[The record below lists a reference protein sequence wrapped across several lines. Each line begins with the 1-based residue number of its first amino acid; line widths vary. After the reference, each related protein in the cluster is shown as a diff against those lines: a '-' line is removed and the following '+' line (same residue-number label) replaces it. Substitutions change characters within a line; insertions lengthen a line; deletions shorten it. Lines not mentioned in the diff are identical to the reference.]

1 MRESFGSERI
11 IGFTKYLR
19 SEGFVVGMNETVDA
33 IKLIS
38 EHKEPDRYEAEHIL
52 RSVSCSSVADWHR
65 FDILFQ
71 QYWFNKQRNRETLG
85 HPKES
90 ATVHRTRFKTTTGL
104 SGSSSDIFDDL
115 RVNKDLDGPGAGR
128 RSPVAGRQRT
138 ISKADFRFLNDS
150 KAMLEAEQMAEDLAK
165 ILIKSGNRKR
175 IISTKGQKLA
185 IRQTIRSNLSFGGF
199 PIIKRHFSIK
209 RVKPHLVILHDVSH
223 SMSWNNPLLFR
234 FVRGLIRIFKDSE
247 AFVFHTELFP
257 VTSLYLE
264 RSLKVMRDKLEG
276 KNHLWLGGTCIA
288 ESIQKFNQD
297 YAKKILKKNSII
309 IIISDGFDT
318 NSPELLAAEL
328 ESIKQSSRS
337 ILWLNPMLGR
347 TEYSVDNQTIKAAS
361 PYIKKFIAAHSIDSL
376 KECIQYIDRY

>member
-1 MRESFGSERI
+1 MREIFGSERI

-19 SEGFVVGMNETVDA
+19 SEGFVIGLNETIDA
-33 IKLIS
+33 IRLIS

-65 FDILFQ
+65 FDKLFQ
-71 QYWFNKQRNRETLG
+71 QYWFNQQTDRKTLG

-90 ATVHRTRFKTTTGL
+90 ATTHRTRFRTMTGL
-104 SGSSSDIFDDL
+104 SGSSSDIFNDL
-115 RVNKDLDGPGAGR
+115 RVNKHLDDPGA
-128 RSPVAGRQRT
+128 SRQRT

-165 ILIKSGNRKR
+165 VLIKSGKHKR
-175 IISTKGQKLA
+175 VISARGRKLA
-185 IRQTIRSNLSFGGF
+185 IRQTIRSNLGFGGF

-234 FVRGLIRIFKDSE
+234 FVRGLMRIFKDSE

-257 VTSLYLE
+257 VTSFYRE

-288 ESIQKFNQD
+288 ESIQKFNQEH
-297 YAKKILKKNSII
+297 AKNILRKNSII

-347 TEYSVDNQTIKAAS
+347 TEHSADNQTIKAAS
-361 PYIKKFIAAHSIDSL
+361 PYIKKFIAAHSVDSL
-376 KECIQYIDRY
+376 KECIQHIDRY

>member
-1 MRESFGSERI
+1 MRESFGTERI

-19 SEGFVVGMNETVDA
+19 SEGFVVGLNETVDA

-38 EHKEPDRYEAEHIL
+38 ERKEPDRYEAEHIL
-52 RSVSCSSVADWHR
+52 RSVSCSSAADWHR
-65 FDILFQ
+65 FDKLFQ
-71 QYWFNKQRNRETLG
+71 QYWFSKQRYRKTLE

-90 ATVHRTRFKTTTGL
+90 ATVHQTRFKTTTGL

-115 RVNKDLDGPGAGR
+115 RVNKDLDGPGA
-128 RSPVAGRQRT
+128 ARQHT

-165 ILIKSGNRKR
+165 VLIKSGKRKR
-175 IISTKGQKLA
+175 VISSKGQKLA

-209 RVKPHLVILHDVSH
+209 RVKPHIVILHDVSH

-257 VTSLYLE
+257 VTSLYRE

-288 ESIQKFNQD
+288 ESIQKFNQEH
-297 YAKKILKKNSII
+297 AKKILKNNSII

-318 NSPELLAAEL
+318 NSPELLAEEL

-361 PYIKKFIAAHSIDSL
+361 PYIKKFIAAHSVDSL

>member
-1 MRESFGSERI
+1 MRESFGTERI

-19 SEGFVVGMNETVDA
+19 SEGFVVGLNETVDA
-33 IKLIS
+33 IRLIS
-38 EHKEPDRYEAEHIL
+38 ERKEPDRYEAEHIL

-65 FDILFQ
+65 FDKLFQ
-71 QYWFNKQRNRETLG
+71 QYWFSKQRNRKTLV
-85 HPKES
+85 HPTES
-90 ATVHRTRFKTTTGL
+90 ATVHQTGFKTTTGL

-115 RVNKDLDGPGAGR
+115 RVNKDLDVPGAGR
-128 RSPVAGRQRT
+128 QHT

-165 ILIKSGNRKR
+165 VLIKSGKRKR
-175 IISTKGQKLA
+175 VISSKGQKLA

-199 PIIKRHFSIK
+199 PIIKRYFSIK
-209 RVKPHLVILHDVSH
+209 RVKPHIVILHDVSH

-257 VTSLYLE
+257 VTSLYRE

-288 ESIQKFNQD
+288 ESIQKFNQEH
-297 YAKKILKKNSII
+297 AKKILKNNSII

-318 NSPELLAAEL
+318 NSPELLAEEL

-361 PYIKKFIAAHSIDSL
+361 PYIKKFIAAHSVDSL